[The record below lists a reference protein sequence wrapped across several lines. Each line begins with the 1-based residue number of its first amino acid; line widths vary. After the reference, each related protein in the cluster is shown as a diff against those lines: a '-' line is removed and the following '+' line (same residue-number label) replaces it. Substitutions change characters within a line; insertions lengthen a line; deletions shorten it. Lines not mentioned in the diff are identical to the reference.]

1 MKACLLPKISIFN
14 LRGRGLRERGN
25 GEGEGGRVIIRGRR
39 LFQIFRSKG
48 SIIRVRRLIE
58 GRLLFEEIRYT
69 RYYAVTFTVISHI
82 LYAFVVHS
90 LCAIYYEDKTNRRL

>member
-1 MKACLLPKISIFN
+1 MPYIFCSIIPSNKEKLKYINITREKKNCKASLLPKISIFN
-14 LRGRGLRERGN
+14 FRGRGLRERGN
-25 GEGEGGRVIIRGRR
+25 GEGEGGRVIIRGRP

-69 RYYAVTFTVISHI
+69 RY
-82 LYAFVVHS
+82 
-90 LCAIYYEDKTNRRL
+90 

>member
-1 MKACLLPKISIFN
+1 M
-14 LRGRGLRERGN
+14 
-25 GEGEGGRVIIRGRR
+25 IIRGRR